1 MRRFPF
7 WGPFIGYGRRTAFCR
22 CKRRN
27 GPSRLALW
35 RTGGIG
41 HAIFATCL
49 YVIPRMGKRPGG
61 LKRPAHGKYRRR
73 GKGGQQREGGGRGK
87 GRRPRHEGRG
97 LSGVRECRR
106 PCVRGGT
113 GGEVDAAMHAY
124 GPGGGDFELKD
135 VQSSSKS
142 QEDASCMRRG
152 CTYPG
157 VLKQAD
163 PLAACTGKTRA
174 VPPAASKRASKTME

>member
-1 MRRFPF
+1 MGGERPFAGAKGVTARPGLRYGAPEALGMRSLQLACTSSLG
-7 WGPFIGYGRRTAFCR
+7 WGRGR
-22 CKRRN
+22 
-27 GPSRLALW
+27 
-35 RTGGIG
+35 
-41 HAIFATCL
+41 
-49 YVIPRMGKRPGG
+49 GG

-113 GGEVDAAMHAY
+113 GGEGDAAMHAY